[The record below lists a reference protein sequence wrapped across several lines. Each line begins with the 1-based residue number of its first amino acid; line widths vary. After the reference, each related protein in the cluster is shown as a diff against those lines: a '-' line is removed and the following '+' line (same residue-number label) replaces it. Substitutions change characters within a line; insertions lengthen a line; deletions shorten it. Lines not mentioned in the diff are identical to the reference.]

1 MKKNIKKK
9 IQNKPNLQ
17 KMAAKLPFN
26 PGVYFFI
33 DKNNEIL
40 YIGRATSLKKR
51 VASYFRP
58 NLDPRIAEMVSLA
71 KKIKHR
77 QTDTLLDAI
86 ILEANEIKKHWP
98 KYNVKDKDNRSF
110 VYVAIPQKDFA
121 YPIIIREREL
131 AKFPSGKNQI
141 FGPYQNAT
149 LLKNALRL
157 IRRIFPYCLSRPN
170 SGQACFDYQIGLC
183 PGSCL
188 GLISKADYQKNI
200 KNIILLLRGQKKRL
214 LTKLKKDNPEA
225 VKALRQL
232 QDVILIANDE
242 LSGSIRPL
250 NRIEGYDISHL
261 SGKET
266 VGAMAVFSDGQ
277 PDKTQYRLFNIKSP
291 ANDDLR
297 ALEEMISRRLNHA
310 EWPRPDI
317 ILLDGGK
324 PQIDFIYKLFK
335 DKNINIPLIGLSK
348 FGGDKLVFAPKTSQA
363 IKELSEGLKK
373 TLLQTRDEAHRFG
386 NMARKRK
393 MKIKNI

>member
-1 MKKNIKKK
+1 MAKTIKKLEK
-9 IQNKPNLQ
+9 KSKLQ
-17 KMAAKLPFN
+17 QQASKLPLD
-26 PGVYFFI
+26 PGVYFFL
-33 DKNNEIL
+33 DQNNHIL

-51 VASYFRP
+51 VANYFRP
-58 NLDPRIAEMVSLA
+58 NLDPRISEMVSLA
-71 KKIKHR
+71 KSIKHR
-77 QTDTLLDAI
+77 KTDTLLDAI

-110 VYVAIPQKDFA
+110 VYVAIPQKDFT

-157 IRRIFPYCLSRPN
+157 IRRIFPYGTCKPN
-170 SGQACFDYQIGLC
+170 SGKACFDYQIGLC
-183 PGSCL
+183 PGSCIS
-188 GLISKADYQKNI
+188 LISKTDYQKNI
-200 KNIILLLRGQKKRL
+200 KNIILLLRGEKKRL
-214 LTKLKKDNPEA
+214 LNKLRKDNPEA
-225 VKALRQL
+225 AKALKQL
-232 QDVILIANDE
+232 QDVILISADE
-242 LSGSIRPL
+242 LPGSVRPL

-266 VGAMAVFSDGQ
+266 VGAMVVFSDGQ

-291 ANDDLR
+291 ESDDLR
-297 ALEEMISRRLNHA
+297 ALEEMVSRRLNHL

-317 ILLDGGK
+317 MLIDGGK

-335 DKNINIPLIGLSK
+335 SKNINIPLIGLSK
-348 FGGDKLVFAPKTSQA
+348 FGGDRLVFAPKTSKA
-363 IKELSEGLKK
+363 IKELAEGMKI
-373 TLLQTRDEAHRFG
+373 TLLQARDEAHRFG

-393 MKIKNI
+393 MKIKRI